1 MRRNNKEHRCNHGVI
16 NFNSVEFMINDSR
29 IELRCRKCN
38 NMVGWWHIF
47 AEKIKPIKRAWSEE
61 ECLAMK

>member
-1 MRRNNKEHRCNHGVI
+1 MRRNNKKERCNHGVI
-16 NFNSVEFMINDSR
+16 DFRSVEFMINNSR

-47 AEKIKPIKRAWSEE
+47 AEKIMPLKRPWSEE